1 MPNKLSEEK
10 VIGVTLISLII
21 LIFINIIMKFNI
33 LDLGYFVVLIAYF
46 CKFLVVKSRN

>member
-21 LIFINIIMKFNI
+21 LIFINIIINFNF
-33 LDLGYFVVLIAYF
+33 LDSGYLVVLIANF
-46 CKFLVVKSRN
+46 CKFLVIKSSS